1 MIKASKSRIIS
12 LILVAALVIGM
23 VPMTA
28 FAFKANPTPSKP
40 QVPIGATSVAVGSV
54 TIEETTTTDEFPVA
68 DTSVTVTLLD
78 DAGAATIHFANVPTV
93 SGSNAHGITLVNDKT
108 LRIAINGTTGTDDFI
123 TISNINYKVDS
134 GANLG
139 NVKVTVAV
147 AGVGTKVFNN
157 ATVVNGVYAGREGT
171 KTSLSASGTNIAV
184 ANIGTTE
191 TAVGQFQSGKTLS
204 LTIANSGVIFSQTPT
219 TTVTPAGL
227 ELSSG
232 TLSGDKKTATWTIN
246 TASTAATAIKFGAIK
261 LDIASSTAAGDITI
275 NIATSGSTP
284 INPTSVAVANLT
296 VSGTISASATS
307 ASVTT
312 GNGKAA
318 GNITLTE
325 SQAQSFS
332 TASPLVVTLGNGATF
347 QSAPTATGSGGIT
360 FVAGSSSATATAGTL
375 GVDFKTASWTL
386 NSQSTSTGGITV
398 SGIMLN
404 IPAGTSGDITATIT
418 GAGLSST
425 NTKTVT
431 IASVAT
437 TGIASVSTASQAV
450 LEVNKPNQAASDV
463 TIVEGAAGSLASG
476 SVIYLQIF
484 GQTSLT
490 NKTITFGSLPTVQV
504 TSGDLTLGT
513 PTLDTDSVTLKIP
526 VTTKSTSL
534 STVKVSGIKYD
545 VANAAA
551 EGDISLD
558 ARYSASGAAFTSATR
573 LDTVSNA
580 IIGTLEQIFPDVPA
594 THFAFNAVEF
604 LASAGI
610 IGGRTNGNFDPNA
623 SITRGEFAKII
634 CLAAGLITPG
644 TGGSASFSDTSGHWA
659 AGYIEA
665 AKTADFIGG
674 YPDGTFR
681 PNNLITRAEIAK
693 LVVLGA
699 GFATTS
705 GAGFSDIATNWAKD
719 FIMTAS
725 NNGIVNGYSDG
736 TFRPNNSATRAEASV
751 MVYNWLANK

>member
-1 MIKASKSRIIS
+1 MIKASKSRIVS
-12 LILVAALVIGM
+12 LILVVALVIGM

-40 QVPIGATSVAVGSV
+40 QIPIGATSVAAGSV

-78 DAGAATIHFANVPTV
+78 DANAATIHFANVPTV
-93 SGSNAHGITLVNDKT
+93 SGSNAHSVTLVDDKT
-108 LRIAINGTTGTDDFI
+108 LRITINGTAGTDSLA
-123 TISNINYKVDS
+123 ISNINYKVDS
-134 GANLG
+134 GADPG
-139 NVKVTVAV
+139 DVKFAV
-147 AGVGTKVFNN
+147 ALTGGDTKVFNN

-171 KTSLSASGTNIAV
+171 KTSLSASGTGIAV

-191 TAVGQFQSGKTLS
+191 TAAAQFQAGKTLS
-204 LTIANSGVIFSQTPT
+204 LTIANSGVTFSQIPT

-232 TLSGDKKTATWTIN
+232 TLSGDAKTATWTIN

-261 LDIASSTAAGDITI
+261 LDIASSTAAGDVTI

-325 SQAQSFS
+325 SQLQSFA
-332 TASPLVVTLGNGATF
+332 TSPALQVALGNGATF

-360 FVAGSSSATATAGTL
+360 FVVGSSSATATAGTL
-375 GVDFKTASWTL
+375 GSDFKTASWTL
-386 NSQSTSTGGITV
+386 HSQSTSTGGITI

-404 IPAGTSGDITATIT
+404 VPAGTSGDITATIT
-418 GAGLSST
+418 GAGISG
-425 NTKTVT
+425 TKTVT

-437 TGIASVSTASQAV
+437 TGIASVSTASQTV

-463 TIVEGAAGSLASG
+463 TIVEGAAGSLANG
-476 SVIYLQIF
+476 SAIYLQIF

-490 NKTITFGSLPTVQV
+490 NKTITFGLLPTVQV
-504 TSGDLTLGT
+504 TSGDITLGT

-534 STVKVSGIKYD
+534 STIKVSGIKYD

-558 ARYSASGAAFTSATR
+558 ARYSASGAAFTSASR
-573 LDTVSNA
+573 LTTVSNA
-580 IIGTLEQIFPDVPA
+580 TIGTLVQIFPDVPA

-610 IGGRTNGNFDPNA
+610 VSGRTTGNFDPNA

-634 CLAAGLITPG
+634 CLAAGLTPI
-644 TGGSASFSDTSGHWA
+644 TGGTPSFSDTSGNWA

-665 AKTADFIGG
+665 AKTAGLIGG

-681 PNNLITRAEIAK
+681 PNALVTRAEICK
-693 LVVLGA
+693 MVVAAA
-699 GFATTS
+699 GFATDTS
-705 GAGFSDIATNWAKD
+705 GAGFSDIDGNWAEND
-719 FIMTAS
+719 ILTAA
-725 NNGIVNGYSDG
+725 NNGIVNGYADG
-736 TFRPNNSATRAEASV
+736 TFRPNNHATRAEASV
-751 MVYNWLANK
+751 MVYNWLASL